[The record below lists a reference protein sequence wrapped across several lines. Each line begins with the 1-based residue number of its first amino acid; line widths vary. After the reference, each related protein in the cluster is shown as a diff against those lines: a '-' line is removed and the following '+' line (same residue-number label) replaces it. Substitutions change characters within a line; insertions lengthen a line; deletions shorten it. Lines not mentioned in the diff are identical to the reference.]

1 MINREKY
8 IAPIRDF
15 YDSDLIKVITGI
27 RRCGKSVILGQIED
41 EIRQKS
47 DRVISLNFED
57 RIVRRKIHNGDELID
72 YIDENKDDQLW
83 YVFLDEVQNLPD
95 WNEAC
100 KTLRLHG
107 CSLFITGSNSKLL
120 SREFTKELSGR
131 YVSFRVHPFVYQ
143 ELIEYAAQLNK
154 EITITDYL
162 IWGGFPGR
170 LTLSSEEAM
179 RTYLLDLDE
188 TIVVND
194 IINRYKIRKT
204 DEFQRF
210 VNFILICN
218 AREFSFNSITGYMAA
233 HGTKTSKTTIKKWMD
248 YLEEAY
254 VIQRIKPYSTKA
266 KRELDYSFKL
276 YNEDVAMNSIR
287 VSNNRYDFSHNLEN
301 IVLNE
306 LRYKGYEVSVF
317 QNRGKEIDFFAQKNS
332 KAYYVQVALSVQE
345 EKAYEREFSAFN
357 KLDQSNRKIL
367 ITNDDIDYSTSTVDH
382 LKLRDFLLKKEL

>member
-1 MINREKY
+1 MIKRERY
-8 IAPIRDF
+8 LSQIRAF

-27 RRCGKSVILGQIED
+27 RRCGKSVILDQIKD
-41 EIRQKS
+41 EISQRSKN
-47 DRVISLNFED
+47 VIYLNFED
-57 RIVRRKIHNGDELID
+57 RTVRRKIHNGDELID
-72 YIDENKDDQLW
+72 YVDENKDDQLW
-83 YVFLDEVQNLPD
+83 YVFLDEVQNLSE

-131 YVSFRVHPFVYQ
+131 YVSFRVRPFVYT
-143 ELIEYAAQLNK
+143 ELTEYATQLNK
-154 EITITDYL
+154 TISITDYL

-170 LTLSSEEAM
+170 LALPSDEAM
-179 RTYLLDLDE
+179 RSYLLDLDE
-188 TIVVND
+188 TIVIND
-194 IINRYKIRKT
+194 IISRYKIRKT

-210 VNFILICN
+210 VNYVLISN
-218 AREFSFNSITGYMAA
+218 AREFSFNSITKYMAS
-233 HGTKTSKTTIKKWMD
+233 HGSSTSKTTIKKWME

-254 VIQRIKPYSTKA
+254 VIQRVRPYSTKA

-287 VSNNRYDFSHNLEN
+287 VSNNRFDLSHNLEN

-306 LRYKGYEVSVF
+306 LIYKGYEVSVF
-317 QNRGKEIDFFAQKNS
+317 QNNGKEIDFYAQKHS
-332 KAYYVQVALSVQE
+332 KAYYIQVALSVQE

-367 ITNDDIDYSTSTVDH
+367 ITNDELDYSTSTVDH
-382 LKLRDFLLKKEL
+382 LKLIDFLKVDEL

>member
-1 MINREKY
+1 MIIREKY

-317 QNRGKEIDFFAQKNS
+317 QNRGKEIDFFAQKN
-332 KAYYVQVALSVQE
+332 
-345 EKAYEREFSAFN
+345 
-357 KLDQSNRKIL
+357 
-367 ITNDDIDYSTSTVDH
+367 
-382 LKLRDFLLKKEL
+382 LK

>member
-1 MINREKY
+1 MIKRERY
-8 IAPIRDF
+8 ISQIRAF
-15 YDSDLIKVITGI
+15 YDSDLIKIITGI
-27 RRCGKSVILGQIED
+27 RRSGKSVILSQIKE
-41 EIRQKS
+41 EISRYS
-47 DRVISLNFED
+47 SNVISLNFED
-57 RIVRRKIHNGDELID
+57 RTVRRKIQTGDDLID
-72 YIDENKDDQLW
+72 YVDQIKDNQLW
-83 YVFLDEVQNLPD
+83 YVFLDEIQNLPD

-131 YVSFRVHPFVYQ
+131 YVSFQIHPFVYK
-143 ELIEYAAQLNK
+143 ELTEYAFQLNK
-154 EITITDYL
+154 TVSITDYL

-170 LTLSSEEAM
+170 LPLPSEDAM

-188 TIVVND
+188 TIVIND

-210 VNFILICN
+210 VNYILVSN
-218 AREFSFNSITGYMAA
+218 AREFSFNSITGYMAS
-233 HGTKTSKTTIKKWMD
+233 HGTKTSKTTIKKWLE

-287 VSNNRYDFSHNLEN
+287 VANNRFDLSHNLEN
-301 IVLNE
+301 IILNE
-306 LRYKGYEVSVF
+306 LRYKGYNVSVF
-317 QNRGKEIDFFAQKNS
+317 QNSGREIDFLAQKNS
-332 KAYYVQVALSVQE
+332 KIYYIQVALSVQE

-367 ITNDDIDYSTSTVDH
+367 ITNDELDYSTSTVDH
-382 LKLRDFLLKKEL
+382 VKLIDFLKADEL

>member
-1 MINREKY
+1 MIKRERY
-8 IAPIRDF
+8 ISQIRAF
-15 YDSDLIKVITGI
+15 YDSDLIKIITGI
-27 RRCGKSVILGQIED
+27 RRSGKSVILSQIKE
-41 EIRQKS
+41 EICQYS
-47 DRVISLNFED
+47 SNVISLNFED
-57 RIVRRKIHNGDELID
+57 RTVRRKIHTGDDLID
-72 YIDENKDDQLW
+72 HVDQIKDNQLW

-131 YVSFRVHPFVYQ
+131 YVSFQIHPFIYK
-143 ELIEYAAQLNK
+143 ELAEYASQLNK
-154 EITITDYL
+154 TVSITDYL

-170 LTLSSEEAM
+170 LPLPSEEAM

-188 TIVVND
+188 TIVIND

-210 VNFILICN
+210 VNYILVSN
-218 AREFSFNSITGYMAA
+218 AREFSFNSITGYMAS
-233 HGTKTSKTTIKKWMD
+233 HGTKTSKTTIKKWLE

-254 VIQRIKPYSTKA
+254 VIQRIKPYSTKV

-287 VSNNRYDFSHNLEN
+287 VANNRFDLSHNLEN

-306 LRYKGYEVSVF
+306 LRYKGYNVSVF
-317 QNRGKEIDFFAQKNS
+317 QNSGREIDFLAQKNS
-332 KAYYVQVALSVQE
+332 KTYYIQVALSVQE

-367 ITNDDIDYSTSTVDH
+367 ITNDELDYSTSTVDH
-382 LKLRDFLLKKEL
+382 VKLIDFLKADEL

>member
-1 MINREKY
+1 MIKREKY

-15 YDSDLIKVITGI
+15 YNSDLIKVITGI
-27 RRCGKSVILGQIED
+27 RRCGKSVILNQIED
-41 EIRQKS
+41 EIRQHS
-47 DRVISLNFED
+47 DKVISLNFED
-57 RIVRRKIHNGDELID
+57 RVVRRKIHNGDELID
-72 YIDENKDDQLW
+72 YIDANKDNQLW
-83 YVFLDEVQNLPD
+83 YIFLDEVQNLPD

-107 CSLFITGSNSKLL
+107 CSLFITGSNSQLL

-131 YVSFRVHPFVYQ
+131 YVSFRIHPFVYR
-143 ELIEYAAQLNK
+143 ELVEYATQLNK

-170 LTLSSEEAM
+170 LSLPSEEAM
-179 RTYLLDLDE
+179 RNYLLDLDE
-188 TIVVND
+188 TIVIND

-210 VNFILICN
+210 VNYILISN
-218 AREFSFNSITGYMAA
+218 AREFSFNSIAGYMAS

-287 VSNNRYDFSHNLEN
+287 VSGNRYDFSHNLEN

-317 QNRGKEIDFFAQKNS
+317 QNNGREIDFYAQKAS
-332 KAYYVQVALSVQE
+332 KAYYIQVALSVQE
-345 EKAYEREFSAFN
+345 EKAYEREFSAFS

-367 ITNDDIDYSTSTVDH
+367 ITNDEIDYSTSTVDH
-382 LKLRDFLLKKEL
+382 LKLRDFLVKEEL

>member
-1 MINREKY
+1 MIKRERY
-8 IAPIRDF
+8 ISQIRAF
-15 YDSDLIKVITGI
+15 YDSDLIKILTGI
-27 RRCGKSVILGQIED
+27 RRSGKSVILSQIQE
-41 EIRQKS
+41 EISQYS
-47 DRVISLNFED
+47 SNIISLNFED
-57 RIVRRKIHNGDELID
+57 RTVRRKIQTGDDLID
-72 YIDENKDDQLW
+72 YVDQIKDNQLW
-83 YVFLDEVQNLPD
+83 YVFLDEIQNLPD

-131 YVSFRVHPFVYQ
+131 YVSFQIHPFVYK
-143 ELIEYAAQLNK
+143 ELTEYASQLNK
-154 EITITDYL
+154 TVSITDYL

-170 LTLSSEEAM
+170 LPLPSEDAM

-188 TIVVND
+188 TIVIND

-210 VNFILICN
+210 VNYILVSN
-218 AREFSFNSITGYMAA
+218 AREFSFNSITGYMAS
-233 HGTKTSKTTIKKWMD
+233 HGTKTSKTTIKKWLE

-287 VSNNRYDFSHNLEN
+287 VANNRFDLSHNLEN
-301 IVLNE
+301 IILNE
-306 LRYKGYEVSVF
+306 LRYKGYNVSIF
-317 QNRGKEIDFFAQKNS
+317 QNSGREIDFLARKNS
-332 KAYYVQVALSVQE
+332 KTYYIQVALSVQE
-345 EKAYEREFSAFN
+345 DKAYEREFSAFN

-367 ITNDDIDYSTSTVDH
+367 ITNDELDYSTSTVDH
-382 LKLRDFLLKKEL
+382 VKLIDFLNADEL